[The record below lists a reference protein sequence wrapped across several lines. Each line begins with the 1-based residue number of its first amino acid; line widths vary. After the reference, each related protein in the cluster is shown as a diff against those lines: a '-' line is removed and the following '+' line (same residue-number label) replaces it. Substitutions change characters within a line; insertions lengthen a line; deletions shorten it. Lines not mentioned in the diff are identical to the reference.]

1 VIWARFYDLN
11 NNKPIFG
18 DRDNSVTYDYE
29 DLSLERKN
37 GYAWFG
43 NWAEKLIQK
52 DYPKWINKTTNK

>member
-1 VIWARFYDLN
+1 
-11 NNKPIFG
+11 
-18 DRDNSVTYDYE
+18 
-29 DLSLERKN
+29 LERKN